1 MKAVGI
7 ADTKKRSRK
16 NLVEQKKEA
25 MLRVFFFGGDEKKMV
40 F

>member
-25 MLRVFFFGGDEKKMV
+25 MLRVFFCGEEKKMV